1 MKSKEPKFLPVG
13 KDYYD
18 PQDLVNHE
26 HIRNALIRAFWDG
39 LSHSE
44 IKYEDKIIIVQ
55 NNFFIGE
62 SQIKRV
68 LSKSEYRK
76 EQISY

>member
-1 MKSKEPKFLPVG
+1 VKSNEPKFLPVG

-26 HIRNALIRAFWDG
+26 HIRNALIRAYWDG

-44 IKYEDKIIIVQ
+44 IPYSLKLEIISG
-55 NNFFIGE
+55 NFFIGE
-62 SQIKRV
+62 SLIKRII
-68 LSKSEYRK
+68 SNNEYRK
-76 EQISY
+76 VVTK